1 MRASKRRPSSP
12 RKPIPGWLIWVFGGA
27 FAAGAIVS
35 VVLVFTA
42 ARGLTSA
49 WTGTGPAPFT
59 FADSGAPA
67 ATDAAPAPATQV
79 APESPAP
86 EWNGSDRV
94 TGLLMGLDYRDWS
107 KGDGPP
113 RTDSMMLVTV
123 DPVAHTAG
131 MLSIPRDLWVEIP
144 GFEHGR
150 INTAYFLGETYQL
163 PGGGPELAVSTV
175 ENVIGVP
182 IDFYAVIDFT
192 AFEEMINELGGL
204 DMQVQEEIKICPISR
219 PCRVLSPQS
228 LHFNGADTLAY
239 ARARKTSGGDFDR
252 AQRQQQVAL
261 AIRDKILNLNMVSTI
276 VSKAPALYQDLAAGI
291 RTNLGFEQ
299 MLSLGLVAVQTPK
312 DRITTGV
319 IAPPDMVTLETLP
332 DGAQVLKPI
341 PERIRELRDTVFTD
355 TGAIAPSVAVAAE
368 DPSAAAKQENP
379 RVRLLNGAG
388 VEGLATQTAD
398 YLKAQGVDIVEVA
411 NADRLDYE
419 KSRIIVYN
427 RTFPYTTAFLAD
439 LLGMS
444 QSQILNP
451 LAPTGDVDLDVIIG
465 YDWAQYVIS
474 QGGLN

>member
-1 MRASKRRPSSP
+1 MSTSNHKPSVP
-12 RKPIPGWLIWVFGGA
+12 RDRVPKWLVWVFGGA
-27 FAAGAIVS
+27 FAVGAIVS

-49 WTGTGPAPFT
+49 WTGTGPAPFAFT
-59 FADSGAPA
+59 DSGESEAAPVA
-67 ATDAAPAPATQV
+67 AAPATSV
-79 APESPAP
+79 APESSAP

-107 KGDGPP
+107 EGDGPP

-163 PGGGPELAVSTV
+163 PGGGPELAVQTV
-175 ENVIGVP
+175 ENVMGVP

-192 AFEEMINELGGL
+192 AFERMIDELGGL
-204 DMQVQEEIKICPISR
+204 DMLVTEEIKICPISR
-219 PCRVLSPQS
+219 QCKVLSPQS

-276 VSKAPALYQDLAAGI
+276 VSKAPALYEDLASGV
-291 RTNLGFEQ
+291 RTNLVFDQ
-299 MLSLGLVAVQTPK
+299 MLSLGLIAVQTPK
-312 DRITTGV
+312 DRITNGV
-319 IAPPDMVTLETLP
+319 ISPPDMVTLETLP

-341 PERIRELRDTVFTD
+341 PDRIRVLRDEIFTE
-355 TGAIAPSVAVAAE
+355 TGAIAPSVSEENPV
-368 DPSAAAKQENP
+368 AAAKQEDP
-379 RVRLLNGAG
+379 RIRLLNGAG

-398 YLKAQGVDIVEVA
+398 YLKAQGVNIVEVG

-451 LAPTGDVDLDVIIG
+451 LAEGGDVDLEVVIG
-465 YDWAQYVIS
+465 YDWAQYVIAN
-474 QGGLN
+474 GGLN